1 VATGGL
7 SAGRYLLGVVALAV
21 VVASLAVV
29 VVRVRRRWL
38 PAWAGAPARL
48 AEFVI
53 GFAVLTAVLQV
64 LGAVGL
70 FRLGWI
76 LAACAGVG
84 FISWRGPGWPRRP
97 PAREVAGGRSR
108 PILAALA
115 LTTSAAVTAQ
125 WISPVL
131 DTYAHGTR
139 SVDSLWYHL
148 PWAASFAQSGSVL
161 GLRFTDI
168 EYLTAFYPAG
178 AELFHGFGI
187 VLFGGDLLS
196 PLVNLVFLAGLLLAA
211 WCCGLPFG
219 LAPLTLLGGALSLA
233 VPMVL
238 LSQAGSAGND
248 VVGVCFLLA
257 AVALLL
263 NAPREPAALALA
275 AVAAGLAVSVKLS
288 LLAPVAALTLG
299 VLVWQRS
306 RRSSTLWLGPLLLA
320 GGYWYLR
327 NLIAVG
333 NPLPWLSLPGL
344 AVPAAPLQAHT
355 GFSIA
360 HYLGD
365 GRAWHGVL
373 SSGLLDGLGPWWPA
387 MLVAIALGPLSCL
400 LARDGRLRLVG
411 GIAAASILAYIVTPE
426 TAAGPAGHPLG
437 FAFNLR
443 YSEPALTLSLVAVGL
458 APAVLGA
465 NRIHFSAPRAYFW
478 LQFAVA
484 GALTALLAAALSY
497 TRWWPSAHLPV
508 QLAVA
513 AAVLA
518 AAAAPALTRH
528 RPALRRPLALGAAAF
543 VVLLLVLGH
552 GGQRDYFRH
561 RYTFVRAIAARSEMW
576 ALFRSVHGARVGIVG
591 TYGGF
596 FAYPLFGVDDSNRV
610 SYLAHRGPHGSLS
623 AITSCPAWRAAVNAA
638 RLDYLVTT
646 PGRDPWRPHAVL
658 HSPER
663 RWTATD
669 PAVRVVFSRSAGGQP
684 ITVFRIR
691 GSLNPGRCP
700 VT

>member
-21 VVASLAVV
+21 VVASLALVA
-29 VVRVRRRWL
+29 VRVRRRWL
-38 PAWAGAPARL
+38 PAWVGAPARL

-53 GFAVLTAVLQV
+53 GFAALTAVLEV

-76 LAACAGVG
+76 LVACVGVG
-84 FISWRGPGWPRRP
+84 LISCRGLNWSRRL
-97 PAREVAGGRSR
+97 PAREAAGQPPR
-108 PILAALA
+108 PILVALA
-115 LTTSAAVTAQ
+115 IVAAAAVLAQ

-131 DTYAHGTR
+131 DSYAHGTR

-161 GLRFTDI
+161 GLRVTDI

-178 AELFHGFGI
+178 AELLHGLGI

-211 WCCGLPFG
+211 WCCGRPFG
-219 LAPLTLLGGALSLA
+219 LAPQTLLAGALSLA

-257 AVALLL
+257 AVGLVL
-263 NAPREPAALALA
+263 NAPRDPAALALA

-288 LLAPVAALTLG
+288 LLAPVAALTVG
-299 VLVWQRS
+299 VLIWRRS
-306 RRSSTLWLGPLLLA
+306 RRSSALWLGPMLLA

-360 HYLGD
+360 DYLGD

-373 SSGLLDGLGPWWPA
+373 APGLYDGLGPWWPA
-387 MLVAIALGPLSCL
+387 MLVAVALGPLACL
-400 LARDGRLRLVG
+400 VARDGRLRLVG

-426 TAAGPAGHPLG
+426 TAAGPPGHPLG

-443 YSEPALTLSLVAVGL
+443 YSEPALTLSLLALGL
-458 APAVLGA
+458 APAALRSA
-465 NRIHFSAPRAYFW
+465 NQSHSARAQSMKW

-484 GALTALLAAALSY
+484 AALAALLVAALSY
-497 TRWWPSAHLPV
+497 TRWWPSAHLAA
-508 QLAVA
+508 QLAVG
-513 AAVLA
+513 AAVLVVAVASRSNLHRPLALVA
-518 AAAAPALTRH
+518 AAAA
-528 RPALRRPLALGAAAF
+528 
-543 VVLLLVLGH
+543 VVLIVLGH
-552 GGQRDYFRH
+552 AGQRDYFRH
-561 RYTFVRAIAARSEMW
+561 RYTFVRAIAARSQMW
-576 ALFRSVHGARVGIVG
+576 ALFRGVHGARVGVVG

-596 FAYPLFGVDDSNRV
+596 FAYPLFGLDDSNRV
-610 SYLAHRGPHGSLS
+610 SYLARRGPHGSLS
-623 AITSCPAWRAAVNAA
+623 AITSCPAWRVAVNAA

-646 PGRDPWRPHAVL
+646 PGRDPWHPHTVPP
-658 HSPER
+658 SPER
-663 RWTATD
+663 GWTATD

-684 ITVFRIR
+684 ITVFRIQ
-691 GSLNPGRCP
+691 GPLDPHRCP

>member
-1 VATGGL
+1 MATGGL

-21 VVASLAVV
+21 VMGSLALVA
-29 VVRVRRRWL
+29 VRGRRRWL
-38 PAWAGAPARL
+38 PEWAGAPARL

-53 GFAVLTAVLQV
+53 AFAALTAVLEL

-76 LAACAGVG
+76 LAACAGVAL
-84 FISWRGPGWPRRP
+84 ISWRGLGWPRRP

-108 PILAALA
+108 LILTALA
-115 LTTSAAVTAQ
+115 LTAAAAVTAQ

-131 DTYAHGTR
+131 DSYAHGTR

-161 GLRFTDI
+161 GLHFTDI

-178 AELFHGFGI
+178 AELFHGLGI
-187 VLFGGDLLS
+187 VLLGGDLLS
-196 PLVNLVFLAGLLLAA
+196 PLINLGFFAGLLLAA
-211 WCCGLPFG
+211 WCCGRPFG
-219 LAPLTLLGGALSLA
+219 LAPLTLLGGAVSLA

-257 AVALLL
+257 AVALVL
-263 NAPREPAALALA
+263 NAPGEPAALALA

-288 LLAPVAALTLG
+288 LLAPVAALTIG
-299 VLVWQRS
+299 VLIWRRS
-306 RRSSTLWLGPLLLA
+306 RRVSALWLGPLLLA

-373 SSGLLDGLGPWWPA
+373 ATGLGDGLGPWWPA
-387 MLVAIALGPLSCL
+387 MLVTIALGPLACL

-426 TAAGPAGHPLG
+426 SAAGPAGHPRG
-437 FAFNLR
+437 VAFNLR
-443 YSEPALTLSLVAVGL
+443 YSEPGLTLSLVALGL
-458 APAVLGA
+458 APAAATA
-465 NRIHFSAPRAYFW
+465 NRSHSVPPRGTKW

-484 GALTALLAAALSY
+484 AALVALLAAALSY
-497 TRWWPSAHLPV
+497 TRWWPSAHLPA

-513 AAVLA
+513 GAVLA
-518 AAAAPALTRH
+518 AAAAPALTRR
-528 RPALRRPLALGAAAF
+528 RPRLRRPLALGAAALAA
-543 VVLLLVLGH
+543 LLLVLGH
-552 GGQRDYFRH
+552 SGQRDYFRH
-561 RYTFVRAIAARSEMW
+561 RYTFVRAIAARSQMW
-576 ALFRSVHGARVGIVG
+576 AQFRTVHGARVGIVG

-596 FAYPLFGVDDSNRV
+596 FAYPLYGLDASNQV
-610 SYLAHRGPHGSLS
+610 SYLARRGPHGSLS
-623 AITSCPAWRAAVNAA
+623 AIASCPAWRAAVNAA

-646 PGRDPWRPHAVL
+646 PGRDPWHPHAVYP
-658 HSPER
+658 SPER
-663 RWTATD
+663 HWTAND
-669 PAVRVVFSRSAGGQP
+669 PAVRVTFSRSAGGQP

-691 GSLNPGRCP
+691 GMLNPAHCP
-700 VT
+700 LT